1 MSVETRITELMV
13 KISEVGVDVKH
24 LLARHDETSERI
36 DRMEDRTNKVLDE
49 HGDRLRVVE
58 AHRGKMLG
66 IAFVLPLVI
75 SVAAVVLGR
84 YYG

>member
-1 MSVETRITELMV
+1 MSVEGRITELMV

-49 HGDRLRVVE
+49 HGERLRIVE

-66 IAFVLPLVI
+66 VAFVLPVI
-75 SVAAVVLGR
+75 ISLAAIAIGR
-84 YYG
+84 YV